1 MPRRNRTSSGEEDEE
16 DVPVQR
22 SKKPSSSSSSNRMV
36 KPDPDED
43 EDGPSSEPP
52 KSKKSKT
59 SNAAGKETAGG
70 GLIEINAE
78 GDKFIKLSEYRRITV
93 RKFKGKTLVD
103 FREVYKDKST
113 GEMKP
118 GAKGISLNPEQWEFI
133 KANIANIDDMIASVS
148 EK

>member
-1 MPRRNRTSSGEEDEE
+1 MPRRKRDSDEEDEE

-22 SKKPSSSSSSNRMV
+22 SKKPSSSRATAKV
-36 KPDPDED
+36 DPDED
-43 EDGPSSEPP
+43 EDGSSEPP
-52 KSKKSKT
+52 KIKKSKT
-59 SNAAGKETAGG
+59 STAKDGKNAREATIET
-70 GLIEINAE
+70 NAE

-93 RKFKGKTLVD
+93 RTFKGKTLID
-103 FREVYKDKST
+103 IRETYKDKNS

-133 KANIANIDDMIASVS
+133 KANIANVDDMIASVS